1 MGIASFERMGK
12 TTACKRTA
20 WVLCG
25 LALAATAAAGD
36 VAYVLRDPGLNHMPV
51 LEIKVPAGYAV
62 KGTVGW
68 NLLLEPVMC
77 GAKLLLFCHPASGDT
92 LLTEVGT
99 MAIPRNQLQEYY
111 RTPQPF
117 LERILKQEVQ
127 NVIPGCQIGAVIH
140 SRLDEDASPAAQQF
154 IAFVNQ
160 LNQRSGRQ
168 AQVPL
173 VHKYSGAYECQ
184 LLGKRKILVLETQV
198 FSLLQNF
205 RIPGDDRV
213 WGQSHMSYITAAVV
227 DREAD
232 VPALSARLVDPR
244 KIVRNPQWEA
254 ARQFIENRATQRQLD
269 HQAKLWDIIR
279 RNREE
284 VNGIQQSVISN
295 MQQTGERVVENW
307 DTYIRDV
314 DVRDVPGVGKVEF
327 SSLADKEWYDPKT
340 GEHVI
345 YNGGDGGFDP
355 QELGMTGLVSRDEY
369 PRAQ

>member
-1 MGIASFERMGK
+1 MKSGWKRLV
-12 TTACKRTA
+12 RTA
-20 WVLCG
+20 GVWSASW

-51 LEIKVPAGYAV
+51 LEIKVPVGYAV

-99 MAIPRNQLQEYY
+99 MAIPGNQLQEYY

-184 LLGKRKILVLETQV
+184 LLGKRKVLVLETQV

-213 WGQSHMSYITAAVV
+213 WGQSHMAYITAAVV

-269 HQAKLWDIIR
+269 HQ
-279 RNREE
+279 
-284 VNGIQQSVISN
+284 SVIGD

-355 QELGMTGLVSRDEY
+355 QKLGMTGLVSRDEY
-369 PRAQ
+369 PRAR